1 MALIIK
7 ANNATLP
14 SPTQISSG
22 EELIWSSSTGRSD
35 NGLMIG
41 DIIAEKQTLSITW
54 EYLTKAQ
61 KNIIKQNLK
70 GGFFPIKMIFDDETV
85 TLTSYRGTLTS
96 EHLGYI
102 GDGLYYFKTVSAEL
116 TEQ

>member
-7 ANNATLP
+7 VNNIALP

-22 EELIWSSSTGRSD
+22 EELIWSSSTGRAD

-41 DIIAEKQTLSITW
+41 DIIAEKQTMSITW

-61 KNIIKQNLK
+61 KNLIKKNLK
-70 GGFFPIKMIFDDETV
+70 GFFPIKIIFDDETV

-102 GDGLYYFKTVSAEL
+102 GDGIYYFKTVSVEL
-116 TEQ
+116 IEQ